1 MEEFK
6 MAKNSKASIL
16 NPKAGKGVKTSK
28 KNMILITFAG
38 VVTAGLFGFSIW
50 FAFLR

>member
-1 MEEFK
+1 MEEIK
-6 MAKNSKASIL
+6 MAKQSKMGIL

-28 KNMILITFAG
+28 KNIILISIAG
-38 VVTAGLFGFSIW
+38 ITTVGLFGFSIW